1 MHVNASLDD
10 IAAYLDDLLQ
20 VARYAEEPG
29 ANGLL
34 YRAGAG
40 VSKFAVAVNTSLTT
54 IVGAAKTGAQLLV
67 VHHPSWPDNDL
78 HLHDEKMMALEAGG
92 VSLYAAHASLDCA
105 PDIGNGWVLAGM
117 LGVTVDATFG
127 EMYGG
132 HCGVIG
138 NAPGGDF
145 ATFIRTVSQTL
156 GVQAEAHAHAK
167 TFGRVAIVTG
177 GGGAPALLDE
187 ARRLGADT
195 YLTGEGKMFTRM
207 FARETGMNLVF
218 GTHHATEAPGI
229 RALGERIAAQSQL
242 PWEFIADSPDV
253 F

>member
-10 IAAYLDDLLQ
+10 IAAYLDDLLE

-34 YRAGAG
+34 FRAGAG

-67 VHHPSWPDNDL
+67 VHHPSWLENDL
-78 HLHDEKMMALEAGG
+78 HLHDEKMTALEAGG
-92 VSLYAAHASLDCA
+92 VSLYSAHAALDCA
-105 PDIGNGWVLAGM
+105 PRIGNGWALAEM
-117 LGVTVDATFG
+117 LGVAIDGTFG
-127 EMYGG
+127 DMYGG

-138 NAPGGDF
+138 NASGDF
-145 ATFIRTVSQTL
+145 ASFIRTVSQAL

-187 ARRLGADT
+187 ARGLGADT

-207 FARETGMNLVF
+207 FARETGLNLVF
-218 GTHHATEAPGI
+218 ASHHATEAPGI
-229 RALGERIAAQSQL
+229 RALGEQIAAQSQL

>member
-10 IAAYLDDLLQ
+10 IVSYLDGLLE
-20 VARYAEEPG
+20 VAKYQDEPG

-34 YRAGAG
+34 YRAGGG
-40 VSKFAVAVNTSLTT
+40 VSKFAVAVNTSMTT
-54 IVGAAKTGAQLLV
+54 IVGAVKTGAQLLV

-78 HLHDEKMMALEAGG
+78 HLYDEKMAAIEAGG
-92 VSLYAAHASLDCA
+92 LSLYSAHAALDCA
-105 PDIGNGWVLAGM
+105 PHAGNGWVLAEQ
-117 LGVTVDATFG
+117 LGIAVEGTFG

-138 NAPGGDF
+138 TAEGDF
-145 ATFIRTVSQTL
+145 GGFIRAVSQAL
-156 GVQAEAHAHAK
+156 GVQPEAHQHAK
-167 TFGRVAIVTG
+167 SFGRVAIVTG
-177 GGGAPALLDE
+177 SGGQPPLMDE
-187 ARRLGADT
+187 ARKLGADT

-207 FARETGMNLVF
+207 FARENTMNLIF
-218 GTHHATEAPGI
+218 ATHHATEAPGI
-229 RALGERIAAQSQL
+229 RALGERVAAQSQL